1 MASSL
6 LKPGRQPG
14 VGKLEKD
21 LLPKK
26 APGATLSSPKKT
38 AAVPHLQPSAPPF
51 HGSCHVTSGAGPS
64 AGRGGVRAGS
74 RGCSLRAERLTIYG
88 QSWGRA
94 APGPRFRVGLSAA
107 VARGAGAYGSRSR
120 ASDRPLRARHA
131 RRRLPRRPWARPLRG
146 STRARR
152 RNKWARMPYEISECV
167 GLRARPPA
175 SGVGCRREGA
185 AGVLH
190 GRPRGCGL
198 GTGEWALWAG
208 PAELREGFR
217 DPTAAADD
225 DREVRRPCPQAATG
239 DRLGT
244 PSADCPQL
252 PGSREA
258 GIAPSCTVPGLYL
271 PREGVRQPPPGGAGR
286 L

>member
-6 LKPGRQPG
+6 LQAGAPSWRWKARERSAPQEGSRCKGRQP
-14 VGKLEKD
+14 
-21 LLPKK
+21 KK
-26 APGATLSSPKKT
+26 KNPPA
-38 AAVPHLQPSAPPF
+38 PHLQPSAPPF
-51 HGSCHVTSGAGPS
+51 HGSRHVTSGAGPQ

-74 RGCSLRAERLTIYG
+74 WGCSLRAERLTIYG

-120 ASDRPLRARHA
+120 VSDRPLRARHA
-131 RRRLPRRPWARPLRG
+131 RRRLPRCPWARPLRG
-146 STRARR
+146 STRAQR

-190 GRPRGCGL
+190 GR
-198 GTGEWALWAG
+198 
-208 PAELREGFR
+208 
-217 DPTAAADD
+217 
-225 DREVRRPCPQAATG
+225 
-239 DRLGT
+239 
-244 PSADCPQL
+244 
-252 PGSREA
+252 
-258 GIAPSCTVPGLYL
+258 
-271 PREGVRQPPPGGAGR
+271 GGAGR
-286 L
+286 GPRSGRCGLGRPSCGRDPGA